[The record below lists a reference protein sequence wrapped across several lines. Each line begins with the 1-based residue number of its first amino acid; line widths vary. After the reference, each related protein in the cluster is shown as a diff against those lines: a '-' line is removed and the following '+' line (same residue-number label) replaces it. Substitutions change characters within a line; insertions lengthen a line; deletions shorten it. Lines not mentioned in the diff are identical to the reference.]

1 MPDDRFDTAADSSH
15 QIEFLPT
22 RYDDP
27 SVVALLEAYLQELE
41 DRDPELRTSM
51 KATAIDSSIGANAF
65 VDDFEAPNG
74 LFLAVHLNGKVAGIG
89 GVRCFLDT
97 FGSADG
103 SVRVGEIKRMFFSPE
118 ARGKGLSRALLTRL
132 EDAAIAFGCD
142 IAKLDTRSCLT
153 EARALYVSHGYVETT
168 RYNDNPFAQHFYEKP
183 LRANY
188 DALRRF
194 ALTQGLT
201 NDELPSRDLGD
212 DRRVPL
218 LGAFNF
224 RDSGGYATTTGRSVR
239 RGLIFRS
246 DQMSSLADRDL
257 ETIRALGISQVH
269 DFRLESERERQPSRH
284 GLGWDP
290 TVSVLSTSDS
300 QGIDVTVIDIV
311 REALAGQRPLPEPSF
326 WEDAYES
333 VLNAGRPMFVK
344 MLQSL
349 ASEGGVP
356 GLYHCTGGKDRTGMA
371 TMLLHR
377 LLGVSDADIVDD
389 FLATNLYRT
398 SIRLASLR
406 EGFVKVGINPI
417 AAIPIVGVTRSGI
430 VRALTILDETYGGV
444 ESYLRDGG
452 MDPLTFAQLRS
463 LLLE

>member
-1 MPDDRFDTAADSSH
+1 VPDNAAD
-15 QIEFLPT
+15 QIEFLPA

-27 SVVALLEAYLQELE
+27 SVVSLLEAYLAELE
-41 DRDPELRTSM
+41 DRDPELRSSM
-51 KATAIDSSIGANAF
+51 KATAIDSSIGANA
-65 VDDFEAPNG
+65 VADDFEAPNG
-74 LFLAVHLNGKVAGIG
+74 LFLAVYLNGEIGGIG
-89 GVRCFLDT
+89 GVRCFVDT
-97 FGSADG
+97 FHGADG
-103 SVRVGEIKRMFFSPE
+103 SVRVGEIKRMFFSPK

-142 IAKLDTRSCLT
+142 VAKLDTRSCLT
-153 EARALYVSHGYVETT
+153 EARALYVSQGYVETT

-183 LRANY
+183 LRAN
-188 DALRRF
+188 DAALRRF
-194 ALTQGLT
+194 ALAQGLT
-201 NDELPSRDLGD
+201 DDELPSRDLGNE
-212 DRRVPL
+212 RRVPL

-224 RDSGGYATTTGRSVR
+224 RDAGGYATSSGQSVR
-239 RGLIFRS
+239 CGLVFRS
-246 DQMSSLADRDL
+246 DQMSTLADRDL
-257 ETIRALGISQVH
+257 ETIRALGISRVH

-290 TVSVLSTSDS
+290 SVSVLSTSDS

-311 REALAGQRPLPEPSF
+311 REALSGQRPLPEPSF

-333 VLNAGRPMFVK
+333 VLNAGRPMFVS

-349 ASEGGVP
+349 AAEGGLP

-371 TMLLHR
+371 SMLLHR
-377 LLGVSDADIVDD
+377 LLGVSDEDIIDD

-398 SIRLASLR
+398 SVRLASLR

-444 ESYLRDGG
+444 ESYLEGGG
-452 MDPLTFAQLRS
+452 MDPGTFTRLRS